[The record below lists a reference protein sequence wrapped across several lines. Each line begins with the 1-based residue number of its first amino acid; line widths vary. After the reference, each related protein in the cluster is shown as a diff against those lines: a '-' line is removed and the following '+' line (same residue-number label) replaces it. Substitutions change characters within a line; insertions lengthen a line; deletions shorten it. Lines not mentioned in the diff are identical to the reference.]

1 MASWL
6 HGFMGTLT
14 CRRCGSELSRSD
26 SWVVC
31 VGSGRECPPVCASCG
46 QDYRYSSQRKHRA
59 IYERTCGCEQ
69 PRPPEYRPSQ
79 EEVDRLQRWLESQ
92 GLQTDA
98 EVSRLLVPS
107 VAEVASGRTSRVE
120 FDLPDGRVTAISP
133 EVARS
138 IVRTID

>member
-1 MASWL
+1 M
-6 HGFMGTLT
+6 
-14 CRRCGSELSRSD
+14 
-26 SWVVC
+26 
-31 VGSGRECPPVCASCG
+31 CANCG
-46 QDYRYSSQRKHRA
+46 QDYRYSSQRKHGA